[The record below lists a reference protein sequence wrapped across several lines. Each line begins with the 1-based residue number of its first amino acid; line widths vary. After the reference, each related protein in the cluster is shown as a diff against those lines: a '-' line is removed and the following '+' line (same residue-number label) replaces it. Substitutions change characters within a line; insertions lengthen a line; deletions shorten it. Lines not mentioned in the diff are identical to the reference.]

1 MLNDTQDLAQR
12 FHEIIGPWDGPLL
25 VTHLAAVVGR
35 LADDVMTIE
44 GKLAIPGENVRFPR
58 NIADA
63 LIQLLRI
70 SNAYH
75 IELEQAWNDLLAE
88 GHASLNNETLVTMM
102 RDTLRQN
109 RERQQVRGE
118 GDTAHG
124 N

>member
-1 MLNDTQDLAQR
+1 MLNDTQDVSRR
-12 FHEIIGPWDGPLL
+12 FHEIIGSWDGPLL

-44 GKLAIPGENVRFPR
+44 GKLAMPGENVRFPR

-75 IELEQAWNDLLAE
+75 IDLEQAWSDLLAE
-88 GHASLNNETLVTMM
+88 GHASLNSETLVTMM

-109 RERQQVRGE
+109 RERQQARGE